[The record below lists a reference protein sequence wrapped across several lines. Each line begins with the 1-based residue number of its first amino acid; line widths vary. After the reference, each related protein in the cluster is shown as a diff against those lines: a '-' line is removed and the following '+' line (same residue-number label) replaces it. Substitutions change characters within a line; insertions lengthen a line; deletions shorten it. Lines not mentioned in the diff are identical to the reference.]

1 MKPSDLEPSHRL
13 KPFRLWV
20 QRIWYANSEEHLT
33 YGELPY
39 TMQQYWSMYKWWL
52 RREYRH
58 RQSNNLLDKDI

>member
-1 MKPSDLEPSHRL
+1 MKLDDRNFESRF

-20 QRIWYANSEEHLT
+20 QRIWYENSEEHLT